1 MNRVRRL
8 SICGVAIF
16 TSCSLL
22 GAAISPARADEA
34 AAKAKLAAKGIRASH
49 TGLSLAD
56 ENELSKS
63 VTKANSLK
71 RKLTGAKKRSQAS
84 DVDPQEIEAQIGVL
98 KQENEQWQ
106 QKINELNRF
115 GFAFRGSA
123 VSKLNEQ
130 ISENNREIAELQ
142 QLLKPA
148 ANPQGDEHQKA
159 ANAAREAY
167 VQQVLDA
174 REIADRLI
182 AEYAKL
188 KEDPDVLAAVKE
200 WDEATQKSLE
210 LKPSH
215 SFENSLKQL
224 EALEKKM
231 STGKVQLRKDG
242 NDLVASVT
250 VNDHTTLDMVV
261 DAGSAAL
268 LLPHKVALDAGLKL
282 DGIAKTTEL
291 PMADGTKVTVTQVVL
306 KSVRVGAFTAQNV
319 ACNVLPAKGV
329 SDKAVLGM
337 SFLGQFKF
345 QINAG
350 TSELQ
355 FFRLDAETASTTSK
369 KKSKHVSKKSTKTV
383 DPQE

>member
-1 MNRVRRL
+1 MNRVRR
-8 SICGVAIF
+8 IAVCGVAIV
-16 TSCSLL
+16 TSWSLL
-22 GAAISPARADEA
+22 GATISPARADEA
-34 AAKAKLAAKGIRASH
+34 AAKAKLAAKGIRATH
-49 TGLSLAD
+49 AGLSLAD
-56 ENELSKS
+56 EAELSKS
-63 VTKANSLK
+63 VKKADSLK
-71 RKLTGAKKRSQAS
+71 RKVTNSTKRSHAS
-84 DVDPQEIEAQIGVL
+84 DVDPQEIEARIGEL
-98 KQENEQWQ
+98 KAENEQWQ

-115 GFAFRGSA
+115 GFAFRGNA
-123 VSKLNEQ
+123 VAKLNEQ
-130 ISENNREIAELQ
+130 ISENNRDIAELQ

-148 ANPQGDEHQKA
+148 TSPQGDEQHKA

-200 WDEATQKSLE
+200 WDEATQTSLA

-215 SFENSLKQL
+215 SFETSLKQL

-250 VNDHTTLDMVV
+250 INDHTTLDMIV
-261 DAGSAAL
+261 DAGATAL
-268 LLPHKVALDAGLKL
+268 LLPHKVALDAGIKL

-306 KSVRVGAFTAQNV
+306 KSVRVGAFTAPNV

-355 FFRLDAETASTTSK
+355 FFRIDTETASTQKKKTSK
-369 KKSKHVSKKSTKTV
+369 HTKKPAKPV
-383 DPQE
+383 DSQE